1 MVQSVELVL
10 DPVLED
16 RVRAQW
22 RVLMAADLPSQG
34 RHTGPTNRPHVTLT
48 VAQGVGPEHEQR
60 LVEAVAAGPRLPLA
74 VRLGGLVLLGAHKHV
89 LARLVVPS
97 ADLLRLQSAVHA
109 SWGDALHVPQH
120 LAPGAWTPHVTLAM
134 HLTDTQVGQALT
146 ALRRMPEAG
155 PGSGPDDDGEAVAVR
170 RWDSTA
176 RAVWEPNGPLEPS
189 GPAQPDG
196 PTQPDGPEPA

>member
-10 DPVLED
+10 DPGLED

-22 RVLMAADLPSQG
+22 RALVAADLPSLG
-34 RHTGPTNRPHVTLT
+34 RHTGSTNRPHVTLT
-48 VAQGVGPEHEQR
+48 VAQGVGPQQEQA

-97 ADLLRLQSAVHA
+97 VDLLRLQSAVHA
-109 SWGDALHVPQH
+109 SWADALHVPEH
-120 LAPGAWTPHVTLAM
+120 LAPGTWTPHVTLAM

-146 ALRRMPEAG
+146 ALRRMPAAG
-155 PGSGPDDDGEAVAVR
+155 PGIDHGDDGEAVAVR

-176 RAVWEPNGPLEPS
+176 QAVWELG
-189 GPAQPDG
+189 GPARG
-196 PTQPDGPEPA
+196 